1 MSLSRRIWG
10 VCPEVG
16 VACGCG
22 CGYAKIKLDV
32 FSINKLNIF
41 SGKVLQ

>member
-1 MSLSRRIWG
+1 MSLSRQIWG

-16 VACGCG
+16 EACGCG

-41 SGKVLQ
+41 SGKVFQ